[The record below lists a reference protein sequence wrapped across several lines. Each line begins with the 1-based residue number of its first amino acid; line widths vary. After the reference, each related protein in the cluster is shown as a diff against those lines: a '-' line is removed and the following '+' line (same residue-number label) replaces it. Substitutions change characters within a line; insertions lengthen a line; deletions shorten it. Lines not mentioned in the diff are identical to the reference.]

1 MLLAIDTS
9 TRVAG
14 IALYDGVQV
23 VAEVVWVDRGNH
35 TIHLAQVIDNTL
47 RRCGI
52 PPTSLHSLAV
62 ALGPGSFT
70 ALRIG
75 LALAKGMAFARGLPL
90 IGIPT
95 LDFLAAAQPVKED
108 MPLIATLRSG
118 RGRLAVGYYRV
129 EKGAWRA
136 SGNFEVLTV
145 MELSEK
151 IKQPTL
157 ICGELTGEERRLLGR
172 KRKNVVLSSPAQSL
186 RRPSFLAELGWQ
198 RWEIGP
204 FDEPATLAPIYYHPG
219 EKIPA

>member
-14 IALYDGVQV
+14 VALYDGNQV
-23 VAEVVWVDRGNH
+23 VAEMVWVDRGNH
-35 TIHLAQVIDNTL
+35 TIHLAQVIDSTL

-52 PPTSLHSLAV
+52 TPSNLKSIVV

-75 LALAKGMAFARGLPL
+75 LALAKGISFARGLPL

-95 LDFLAAAQPVKED
+95 LDFLAAAQPIQED

-118 RGRLAVGYYRV
+118 RGRLAVGFYRAERGV
-129 EKGAWRA
+129 WRA
-136 SGNFEVLTV
+136 TGNFEVLTV

-151 IKQPTL
+151 IKQPTA

-198 RWEIGP
+198 RWENGQVDDP
-204 FDEPATLAPIYYHPG
+204 NTLAPIYFHPD
-219 EKIPA
+219 